1 MKKHEIL
8 KLIGAGL
15 IGLVALVTSVAGAM
29 YFLDEQ
35 YAPKDPTHY
44 RLVGLELKSLLYQL
58 ERIRQQIV
66 NLRIQHSQV
75 PQKVQVIID
84 DEIERLSEEMK
95 NIQLE
100 IDLITGNKQRQGR

>member
-1 MKKHEIL
+1 MKTIL
-8 KLIGAGL
+8 ASLATLVVLIASVSGA
-15 IGLVALVTSVAGAM
+15 I
-29 YFLDEQ
+29 YFMDDK
-35 YAPKDPTHY
+35 YAPKDPTHI

-75 PQKVQVIID
+75 PAKVQSIID
-84 DEIERLSEEMK
+84 SEIKRLSEEMK

-100 IDLITGNKQRQGR
+100 IDLITKRGK

>member
-1 MKKHEIL
+1 VNQHEIL

-35 YAPKDPTHY
+35 YAPKDPTHF
-44 RLVGLELKSLLYQL
+44 RLVGLELKTLLYQL
-58 ERIRQQIV
+58 ERIREQIV
-66 NLRIQHSQV
+66 NLRVQHSQV
-75 PQKVQVIID
+75 PEKVQSIID
-84 DEIERLSEEMK
+84 DEIKRLSEEQK

-100 IDLITGNKQRQGR
+100 IDLITKRSK